1 VLRVAWR
8 AQWDSDEGVGT
19 SWLDYPKVSDP
30 DRSRAVRVTRSD
42 RQALPFLAVTRSR
55 PLAIRTEGAFR
66 RLLNAY
72 ADTAALSA
80 AVDTLAEEIET
91 AAAVFSAD
99 ATVVTALEKVLEP
112 LRATLDLEAPAQ
124 DVVRFAPEGGTLT
137 GLLRSLAPVLNLG
150 SPDLLLPLERHGS
163 TLSALL
169 SAAELQ
175 LLPAAAETVVVIDD
189 FGDQLDSASAEY
201 LAATIRRAAGQAWIS
216 TRRPDVGRAFNPG
229 ELVRLAGSPSKAYSL
244 NQATSSPHRSA
255 VRQFN
260 LRLLPAMTSRV
271 VVICEGQHDATTLRA
286 LSERLMR
293 RDGVEPPAARGV
305 ALIEAGGI
313 EAVPKLCQV
322 GAELGFRTV
331 AVLDHDKP
339 GREADDKLTAVEAV
353 ADAVVRLPERS
364 AIEAALVAGLRPVI
378 LRLVMRRLKAGFG
391 LPRPNPASVDDDE
404 LAPFLVKNL
413 KGRGGLHQPFV
424 QLLPSNVDPP
434 RLRALLHEMLRLA
447 AGADETVELSE

>member
-1 VLRVAWR
+1 MLAQAKDVRHMKVYRLNIRGFRGFETLEINPSEHVMLAGEPRAGRTTVTDAMTRCLDPDSTRRTVDPWDFHDRDLDRRIDIELTLGELGDDLEQRFGDYLEVFDRANRELVAFAENPEALDSDTHEWALRVVWR

-30 DRSRAVRVTRSD
+30 DRGRAVRVTRSD

-124 DVVRFAPEGGTLT
+124 DVGRFAPEGGTLT
-137 GLLRSLAPVLNLG
+137 GLLSSLAPVLNLG

-175 LLPAAAETVVVIDD
+175 LLPAAETVVVIDD

-229 ELVRLAGSPSKAYSL
+229 SWSG
-244 NQATSSPHRSA
+244 
-255 VRQFN
+255 
-260 LRLLPAMTSRV
+260 
-271 VVICEGQHDATTLRA
+271 
-286 LSERLMR
+286 
-293 RDGVEPPAARGV
+293 
-305 ALIEAGGI
+305 
-313 EAVPKLCQV
+313 
-322 GAELGFRTV
+322 
-331 AVLDHDKP
+331 
-339 GREADDKLTAVEAV
+339 
-353 ADAVVRLPERS
+353 
-364 AIEAALVAGLRPVI
+364 
-378 LRLVMRRLKAGFG
+378 
-391 LPRPNPASVDDDE
+391 
-404 LAPFLVKNL
+404 
-413 KGRGGLHQPFV
+413 
-424 QLLPSNVDPP
+424 
-434 RLRALLHEMLRLA
+434 
-447 AGADETVELSE
+447 